1 MPRPTF
7 DPSIYSLSRDKST
20 GTATVTYDPRKG
32 TTQGADR
39 VGRNAFHTP
48 ARKVAHEAHTT
59 ARITHRNP
67 LRVRKTEHVT
77 RTYAVP
83 NWTK

>member
-20 GTATVTYDPRKG
+20 GTATVTFDPRKG

-39 VGRNAFHTP
+39 VGRSAFHVP
-48 ARKVAHEAHTT
+48 ARKVAHEAHSTP
-59 ARITHRNP
+59 RIISRNP
-67 LRVRKTEHVT
+67 LRFVKTEHVT

>member
-7 DPSIYSLSRDKST
+7 DPSIYSLSRDKVT

-48 ARKVAHEAHTT
+48 ARKVAHEVHSTP
-59 ARITHRNP
+59 RIVSRNP
-67 LRVRKTEHVT
+67 LRFVKAESVT